1 MEGREAGSTGG
12 KAAAAY
18 LVSELQKFPAIEPAG
33 TSRWTQEFA
42 PDYRNV
48 LAFLPGSDSD
58 LKHEIILVGAH
69 YDHVGRGRPS
79 NSYGP
84 YGQIHNGA
92 DDNASGT
99 AALLELIDRFT
110 ALEIKPRRSI
120 LFAFWDAE
128 EIGLLGSTHWVRS
141 PTREILNLRL
151 AINIDMLGRLR
162 DGQLTVMGWRSS
174 AGLRPRLTALNPS
187 GDLQYQFTNRV
198 IADSDHF
205 PFYQAKIPC
214 LHFDTG
220 KHDDYH
226 RPTDDAER
234 LNYHGL
240 LRLSEMVYDL
250 ISAAANEQSL
260 PAFRDRA
267 PNEQPT
273 DWLPKQQVE
282 SAPPRLG
289 VKFAIRQKSESDA
302 IVAEIVPASSAHRSG
317 IRPGDRIVKFAH
329 WNRGKLEDLRTII
342 QTSPKEVTAQVERV
356 GEPSPIDV
364 RVELGGEPIR
374 VGISWQT
381 DDAYPNSIV
390 LNRVLPDSPADRAGM
405 KVADIVTMLDGNPIS
420 SDQIFR
426 EQILKTAGPLLLT
439 IDRDGRP
446 MDISV
451 NLFLPPLNGTTRDA
465 DSTGN

>member
-1 MEGREAGSTGG
+1 
-12 KAAAAY
+12 
-18 LVSELQKFPAIEPAG
+18 
-33 TSRWTQEFA
+33 
-42 PDYRNV
+42 
-48 LAFLPGSDSD
+48 
-58 LKHEIILVGAH
+58 
-69 YDHVGRGRPS
+69 
-79 NSYGP
+79 
-84 YGQIHNGA
+84 
-92 DDNASGT
+92 
-99 AALLELIDRFT
+99 
-110 ALEIKPRRSI
+110 
-120 LFAFWDAE
+120 
-128 EIGLLGSTHWVRS
+128 
-141 PTREILNLRL
+141 
-151 AINIDMLGRLR
+151 
-162 DGQLTVMGWRSS
+162 
-174 AGLRPRLTALNPS
+174 
-187 GDLQYQFTNRV
+187 
-198 IADSDHF
+198 
-205 PFYQAKIPC
+205 
-214 LHFDTG
+214 
-220 KHDDYH
+220 
-226 RPTDDAER
+226 
-234 LNYHGL
+234 
-240 LRLSEMVYDL
+240 
-250 ISAAANEQSL
+250 
-260 PAFRDRA
+260 
-267 PNEQPT
+267 
-273 DWLPKQQVE
+273 
-282 SAPPRLG
+282 
-289 VKFAIRQKSESDA
+289 RQKSESDA